1 VAPNHG
7 VPYPRPPAH
16 TSAPPLE
23 THLSFPVP
31 VVATASLLPDTVV
44 SNAEIG
50 EMLIHGSGAHA
61 PVEDSAATRSR
72 AGDIQRKTGLVERR
86 FFAPDASPVGTG
98 LALLERLLADGGA
111 GWDELDAVIVS
122 SSSTQGFPGL
132 SQQLVA
138 AARVTHP
145 ELGHPFV
152 LDVSSNACT
161 GFMYGLGIGA
171 STLRALGQRKVA
183 VLAIEFSSRCL
194 RYDNK
199 AFGISTLFGDA
210 AAGMLLAPDG
220 PARATLES
228 VRLTS
233 RIDRDSIGLV
243 RGGGMQAHRPDLPV
257 PIEARWY
264 MAGPPVALG
273 AIEILL
279 AEVRQYQAAG
289 VEVDWLVPHQAN
301 LTRILEPACDKL
313 GIPRERLC
321 ASFERTGNT
330 SSASIPL
337 LVDELLRS
345 GRARP
350 GDDAVLVGFGA
361 SFSVGSAHLRVG
373 SPRT

>member
-1 VAPNHG
+1 
-7 VPYPRPPAH
+7 
-16 TSAPPLE
+16 
-23 THLSFPVP
+23 
-31 VVATASLLPDTVV
+31 
-44 SNAEIG
+44 
-50 EMLIHGSGAHA
+50 MLVHGSGAHA
-61 PVEDSAATRSR
+61 PVEDSAATRAR
-72 AGDIQRKTGLVERR
+72 AGDIKRKTGLVERR
-86 FFAPDASPVGTG
+86 FFAPDVSPIATG
-98 LALLERLLADGGA
+98 LELLERLLAEA
-111 GWDELDAVIVS
+111 GLGWAELDGLIVS

-132 SQQLVA
+132 SQQIVA
-138 AARVTHP
+138 AARIVHP

-171 STLRALGQRKVA
+171 STLGTLRQRAVA

-199 AFGISTLFGDA
+199 SFGISTLFGDA

-220 PARATLES
+220 PARATLEAM
-228 VRLTS
+228 RLTS
-233 RIDRDSIGLV
+233 RIDRDSVGLV

-257 PIEARWY
+257 PLEARWF

-279 AEVRQYQAAG
+279 DEVRHYQSTG
-289 VEVDWLVPHQAN
+289 VDVDWLIPHQAN

-313 GIPRERLC
+313 GIARERLC

-337 LVDELLRS
+337 LVDELLKS

-361 SFSVGSAHLRVG
+361 SFSVGSAHLRIG
-373 SPRT
+373 TPRA